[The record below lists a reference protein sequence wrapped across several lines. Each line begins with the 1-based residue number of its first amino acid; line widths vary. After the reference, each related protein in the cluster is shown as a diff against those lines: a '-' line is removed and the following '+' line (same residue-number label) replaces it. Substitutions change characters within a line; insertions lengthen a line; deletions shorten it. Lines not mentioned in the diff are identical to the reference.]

1 MHKSPKLHPNITVR
15 INTLPLTQIVYRYSI
30 YQIWQ
35 CYDEAAVHH
44 LNDGQI
50 ICRLHWLLFGGS
62 NPRCH
67 YSLGAGWWVNTT
79 ERKWFLT
86 LSNVSIDFYIYSQ
99 TFVAL
104 VFLANCLACAQ
115 PSTSIVRKL
124 IELYNLIMEPELNF
138 NLITSFRQ
146 LTMHYRTKYAHRSIY
161 WYVDDMGDIM
171 QVGTFASETGVE
183 YQE

>member
-1 MHKSPKLHPNITVR
+1 MTMLWRSSGSSPQRRPNH
-15 INTLPLTQIVYRYSI
+15 LQASLTSLRWKQPTMSLFFRGWMMGKHDRTQMVFDIVKCIYR
-30 YQIWQ
+30 
-35 CYDEAAVHH
+35 
-44 LNDGQI
+44 
-50 ICRLHWLLFGGS
+50 LL
-62 NPRCH
+62 
-67 YSLGAGWWVNTT
+67 
-79 ERKWFLT
+79 
-86 LSNVSIDFYIYSQ
+86 YISQ